1 MTVLLWTDDN
11 IELDKQYL
19 IDFLNILK
27 FQLKYEEKIYWMNLE
42 MST

>member
-42 MST
+42 MSM